1 MRVLL
6 IEDNDRLADL
16 AAKGLKDAG
25 FVIDRVALVDE
36 AQAAFRTTRYD
47 AGILD
52 LALPDGDGLQV
63 LKTLRQ
69 AGDSTPILILT
80 ARDGVQHR
88 VRGLDS
94 GADDY
99 LQKPFAMEELVAR
112 LKALLRRPGGALGL
126 RLEVGNLG
134 FDTVTRS
141 VEVAGQP
148 VMLSRRELAL
158 LELLLRSTGRVVAK
172 TALEDGIYGMEE
184 AVGSN
189 TIEAH
194 LSRLRKKLEA
204 TGASLDIHTI
214 RGVGYLLAE
223 RAA

>member
-6 IEDNDRLADL
+6 VEDNDRLADL
-16 AAKGLKDAG
+16 VAKGLQDAG
-25 FVIDRVALVDE
+25 FAIDRVALVDE
-36 AQAAFRTTRYD
+36 ALAAFRTARYD

-63 LKTLRQ
+63 LKSRRQ

-80 ARDGVQHR
+80 ARDGVAHR

-134 FDTVTRS
+134 FDTVTRA
-141 VEVAGQP
+141 VEVDGEP
-148 VMLSRRELAL
+148 VLLSRRELAL

-172 TALEDGIYGMEE
+172 SALEDGVYGMDE

-194 LSRLRKKLEA
+194 ISRLRKKLESA
-204 TGASLDIHTI
+204 GADFDIHTI

-223 RAA
+223 RGA

>member
-6 IEDNDRLADL
+6 VEDNDRLADL
-16 AAKGLKDAG
+16 ASKGLKDAG

-36 AQAAFRTTRYD
+36 ALTAFRTTRYD

-52 LALPDGDGLQV
+52 LTLPDGDGLQV
-63 LKTLRQ
+63 LKALRQ
-69 AGDSTPILILT
+69 GGDTTPILILT
-80 ARDGVQHR
+80 ARDGVAHR
-88 VRGLDS
+88 VQGLDS

-134 FDTVTRS
+134 FDTVNRA
-141 VEVAGQP
+141 VEIAGQP
-148 VMLSRRELAL
+148 VLLSRRELAL
-158 LELLLRSTGRVVAK
+158 LELLLRSAGRVVAK
-172 TALEDGIYGMEE
+172 SALEDGVYSMEE

-194 LSRLRKKLEA
+194 VSRLRKKLES
-204 TGASLDIHTI
+204 TGATFDIHTI

-223 RAA
+223 RTA

>member
-6 IEDNDRLADL
+6 VEDNDRLADL

-25 FVIDRVALVDE
+25 FVADRVALVDE
-36 AQAAFRTTRYD
+36 ALTAFRTTRYD

-52 LALPDGDGLQV
+52 LTLPDGDGLQV
-63 LKTLRQ
+63 LKALRQ
-69 AGDSTPILILT
+69 AGDTTPILILT
-80 ARDGVQHR
+80 ARDGVAHR
-88 VRGLDS
+88 VQGLDS

-134 FDTVTRS
+134 FDTVNRA
-141 VEVAGQP
+141 VEIAGQP
-148 VMLSRRELAL
+148 VLLSRRELAL

-172 TALEDGIYGMEE
+172 SALEDGVYSMEE

-194 LSRLRKKLEA
+194 VSRLRKKLET
-204 TGASLDIHTI
+204 TGATFDIHTI

-223 RAA
+223 RTA

>member
-6 IEDNDRLADL
+6 VEDNDRLADL
-16 AAKGLKDAG
+16 ASKGLKDAG
-25 FVIDRVALVDE
+25 FVVDRVALVDE
-36 AQAAFRTTRYD
+36 ALTAFRASRYD

-63 LKTLRQ
+63 LKSLRQ
-69 AGDSTPILILT
+69 AGDTTPILILT
-80 ARDGVQHR
+80 ARDGVAHR
-88 VRGLDS
+88 VQGLDS

-134 FDTVTRS
+134 FDTVNRA
-141 VEVAGQP
+141 VEIAGQP
-148 VMLSRRELAL
+148 VLLSRRELAL

-172 TALEDGIYGMEE
+172 SALEDGVYSMEE

-194 LSRLRKKLEA
+194 ISRLRKKLES
-204 TGASLDIHTI
+204 TGATFDIHTI

-223 RAA
+223 RSA